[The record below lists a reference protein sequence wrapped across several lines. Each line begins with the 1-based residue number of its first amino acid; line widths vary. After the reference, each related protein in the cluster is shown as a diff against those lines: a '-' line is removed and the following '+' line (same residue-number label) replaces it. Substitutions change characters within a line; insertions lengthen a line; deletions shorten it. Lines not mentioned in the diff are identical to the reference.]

1 MSSARALRLSERGLG
16 EPRVSPARYRSA
28 ARPSASR
35 RVRQLLRVDIYAVNA
50 TGAVT
55 ALQRHHRTLETV
67 AVGRRARQLNRGSR
81 IPASAIARRD

>member
-35 RVRQLLRVDIYAVNA
+35 RVRQLLRVDIYAVDA

-55 ALQRHHRTLETV
+55 LV
-67 AVGRRARQLNRGSR
+67 WSFRARPSNATTA
-81 IPASAIARRD
+81 PWRRLR